1 MALILFLHGPSSS
14 GKSTLAAA
22 IREASDRPYL
32 HLSIDHLRDSGA
44 WEPSAYPDWKTAR
57 PRFFSGFH
65 RAIAGFA
72 DAGNDLIVEHILD
85 TPGWHAELQALL
97 ASHNVMF
104 IGLMAPLATLEA
116 RETARGD
123 RPAGSAA
130 QDFTHVHNGLS
141 YDISL
146 DSTQPLKT
154 SVETILSM
162 TKKPPMPSCECH
174 WKHSSIRALST
185 LHFLQIALRPQ
196 NHFTLTRPISWLYSH
211 MP

>member
-97 ASHNVMF
+97 ASHNVLF
-104 IGLMAPLATLEA
+104 IGLMAPLATLKA

-130 QDFTHVHNGLS
+130 QDYTHVHNGLS

-162 TKKPPMPSCECH
+162 TKNPPMPSRFFAE
-174 WKHSSIRALST
+174 ANL
-185 LHFLQIALRPQ
+185 F
-196 NHFTLTRPISWLYSH
+196 
-211 MP
+211 